1 MSSASAA
8 AWGCMGGSQSTSI
21 SKAGWGKSDGKAA
34 EEALVELA
42 FSMWL
47 NAIRSWNAE
56 ATTMVSS
63 ICISSI
69 GMHTPVE
76 T

>member
-1 MSSASAA
+1 MQ
-8 AWGCMGGSQSTSI
+8 GGLQSTSI

-63 ICISSI
+63 ISI
-69 GMHTPVE
+69 CGCNNLLILQTYIFTAVLSN
-76 T
+76 